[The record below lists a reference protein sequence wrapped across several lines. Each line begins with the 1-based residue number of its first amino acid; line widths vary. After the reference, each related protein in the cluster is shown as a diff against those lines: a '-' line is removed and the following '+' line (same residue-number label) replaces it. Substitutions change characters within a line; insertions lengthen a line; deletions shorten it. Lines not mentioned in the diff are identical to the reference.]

1 VNYQGKLT
9 RSSGAPL
16 DTVVTMVFSL
26 YSDPLTSSYLWRET
40 QPDVSVEGGNF
51 NVLLGNVTAIPIS
64 ALDGSVRYLGLKIG
78 SDPETFPRRPFVSVG
93 YAMTA
98 SNSDKWDNHNW
109 GEVYPQS
116 SSCDIWD
123 GHNWG
128 DVYP

>member
-1 VNYQGKLT
+1 MQKSALLITICLGFMLSATLSAQAPPVVNYQGKLT

-64 ALDGSVRYLGLKIG
+64 ALDGSVR
-78 SDPETFPRRPFVSVG
+78 
-93 YAMTA
+93 
-98 SNSDKWDNHNW
+98 
-109 GEVYPQS
+109 
-116 SSCDIWD
+116 
-123 GHNWG
+123 
-128 DVYP
+128 